1 MALRQ
6 IRTEGDEIL
15 RKRSKEVSKITR
27 NVKIL
32 AEDMLETMEH
42 ASGVGL
48 AAPQVG
54 ILKRMVVINVGEG
67 PLVLINPE
75 IIETKGEQTNLEA
88 CLSVPG
94 KAGEVKRPTYVKV
107 QAQNIEGETFMVEG
121 TELLAIA
128 LCHEI
133 DHLDGRLFIDI
144 AENIEEEQRS

>member
-15 RKRSKEVSKITR
+15 RKPSREITKINH

-32 AEDMLETMEH
+32 VEDMLETMEH
-42 ASGVGL
+42 ANGVGL

-54 ILKRMVVINVGEG
+54 ILKRVVVINVGEG

-75 IIETKGEQTNLEA
+75 IVETQGEQINLEG

-94 KAGEVKRPTYVKV
+94 KAGKVNRPTYVKV
-107 QAQNIEGETFMVEG
+107 KAQKIEGDMFFVEG

-133 DHLDGRLFIDI
+133 DHLDGQLFIDI
-144 AENIEEEQRS
+144 AESIEEE

>member
-15 RKRSKEVSKITR
+15 RKRSKAVTKITR

-94 KAGEVKRPTYVKV
+94 KAGDVKRPTYVKV

>member
-15 RKRSKEVSKITR
+15 RKRSREVTQITR
-27 NVKIL
+27 HVKIL
-32 AEDMLETMEH
+32 VEDMLETMEH
-42 ASGVGL
+42 ANGVGL

-54 ILKRMVVINVGEG
+54 ILKRIVVINVGEG

-75 IIETKGEQTNLEA
+75 IVETEGEQTNLEA

-94 KAGEVKRPTYVKV
+94 KAGEVKRPTYVKAK
-107 QAQNIEGETFMVEG
+107 AQNIEGDEFFVEG

-133 DHLDGRLFIDI
+133 DHLNGQLFIDI
-144 AENIEEEQRS
+144 AENIEEE

>member
-15 RKRSKEVSKITR
+15 RKRSKAVTKITQ

-75 IIETKGEQTNLEA
+75 IIETKGEQINLEA

-94 KAGEVKRPTYVKV
+94 KAGDVKRPTYVKV

>member
-15 RKRSKEVSKITR
+15 RKPSREITKINH

-32 AEDMLETMEH
+32 VEDMLETMEH
-42 ASGVGL
+42 ANGVGL

-54 ILKRMVVINVGEG
+54 ILKRVVVINVGEG

-75 IIETKGEQTNLEA
+75 IVETQGEQINLEG

-94 KAGEVKRPTYVKV
+94 KAGEVNRPTYVKV
-107 QAQNIEGETFMVEG
+107 KAQNIEDDMFFVEG

-133 DHLDGRLFIDI
+133 DHLDGQLFIDI
-144 AENIEEEQRS
+144 AESIEEE

>member
-6 IRTEGDEIL
+6 IRTEGDDIL
-15 RKRSKEVSKITR
+15 RKRSREITSITR
-27 NVKIL
+27 QVKIL
-32 AEDMLETMEH
+32 VEDMIETMVD
-42 ASGVGL
+42 ANGVGL

-54 ILKRMVVINVGEG
+54 ILKRVVVIDVGEG
-67 PLVLINPE
+67 PIVLINPE
-75 IIETKGEQTNLEA
+75 VVETKGEQMNLEA

-94 KAGEVKRPTYVKV
+94 KAGEVKRPAYVKV
-107 QAQNIEGETFMVEG
+107 KAMNVEGEEFFIEG

-144 AENIEEEQRS
+144 AENLEEE